1 MFRSCCFCTFFL
13 PGFAFV
19 RRSVGHLAFCYS
31 YIYIKKTQKK
41 MVGNT
46 YADVVSRGSGSHD
59 SPSLRLIR
67 GDGDCMFHAIAE
79 GVGGGRF
86 DAQTLRFAVVGYE
99 RANRAQFEPFIPT
112 NFEEYLNAMAVPRVL
127 WGTEPELMAA
137 ASVVGHRIIVW
148 RDGRIFERYGSAED
162 PEIHLRYSGPID
174 HGHYD
179 LYLVPPRSPSP
190 QPSPVPRETQVAEAV
205 AETQVAE
212 AVAETQAAE
221 PVAQSVQ
228 IPHASVPRRAG
239 RSKKGGMR
247 GRGRGAKTLA
257 SHKEAFD
264 LVLGSVGRSEAVS
277 APVLP
282 VSEATRSAQDLPS
295 APAPLLTEAVAEPES
310 GCIASFEDEKPADVP
325 SASFETVRRGRARGR
340 GRRAP
345 RFIPP
350 RRVPSDDLDFGAAP
364 AHWSPLMAAVPLEGE
379 AVIPEPEEPADTA
392 SVSTERVKRGR
403 GRGRGRHS
411 ADGTSVSTER
421 DRRGRGRGRGRGRR
435 ARRRGRHSVTS
446 ADVDASAADEALSVT
461 LMDCDDLVN
470 DVHPTPPQAASD
482 SEASAS
488 RQPNLEPVFLSR
500 PPNPPDLN
508 RVSFLTRA
516 MLEELEERSASD
528 IVIESV
534 QTDLVGTASDLN
546 GPWAYKDST
555 KVIVTYLTGEMGEAR
570 RIIWSNLCKRGFC
583 DPSRQSIVNFRFYS
597 WLRFKDFAKKS
608 GHSVADVLDSEY
620 LFMKI
625 LGEVN
630 RYYSMHSRY
639 VEQEGLEPH
648 RGPQQWPD
656 AYNLFKLHYYGRGWY
671 TYYRKTTFKDVF
683 CEMYGR
689 ECWPAFEADPQTDTV
704 SEQHFEQLLKQVHGK
719 NQGQSWPVHSPLRNI
734 CRAPMP

>member
-1 MFRSCCFCTFFL
+1 M
-13 PGFAFV
+13 
-19 RRSVGHLAFCYS
+19 
-31 YIYIKKTQKK
+31 I
-41 MVGNT
+41 GNT

-59 SPSLRLIR
+59 SQSLRLIR

-137 ASVVGHRIIVW
+137 ASVVEHRIIVW

-190 QPSPVPRETQVAEAV
+190 QPSPVPRETQ
-205 AETQVAE
+205 
-212 AVAETQAAE
+212 AAE

-239 RSKKGGMR
+239 RSKKGAMCGRGR

-257 SHKEAFD
+257 SHKEAFE

-282 VSEATRSAQDLPS
+282 VAEATGSVQDLLS
-295 APAPLLTEAVAEPES
+295 APAPLLTEAVAEPED

-325 SASFETVRRGRARGR
+325 SASFEMVRRGRARGR
-340 GRRAP
+340 WRGARRL
-345 RFIPP
+345 PP
-350 RRVPSDDLDFGAAP
+350 GGVHLHVVDSSGAP
-364 AHWSPLMAAVPLEGE
+364 AHSPPQTVAMEVEEGDLDN
-379 AVIPEPEEPADTA
+379 PESEKPCDEP
-392 SVSTERVKRGR
+392 SVSTEKVRR

-411 ADGTSVSTER
+411 PHSADATSVSTER

-435 ARRRGRHSVTS
+435 ARRRGRHSVPA
-446 ADVDASAADEALSVT
+446 ADVDASTVDEALAAT
-461 LMDCDDLVN
+461 FMDCADSVN
-470 DVHPTPPQAASD
+470 DACPPPPDAPSD
-482 SEASAS
+482 SATSANG
-488 RQPNLEPVFLSR
+488 QPNLDSVVPSR
-500 PPNPPDLN
+500 HSNPPDLN

-528 IVIESV
+528 IVIKSV

-546 GPWAYKDST
+546 GPWAYRDST

-583 DPSRQSIVNFRFYS
+583 DPSRQSIVNPRP
-597 WLRFKDFAKKS
+597 
-608 GHSVADVLDSEY
+608 GGV
-620 LFMKI
+620 I
-625 LGEVN
+625 L
-630 RYYSMHSRY
+630 
-639 VEQEGLEPH
+639 
-648 RGPQQWPD
+648 
-656 AYNLFKLHYYGRGWY
+656 
-671 TYYRKTTFKDVF
+671 
-683 CEMYGR
+683 
-689 ECWPAFEADPQTDTV
+689 
-704 SEQHFEQLLKQVHGK
+704 
-719 NQGQSWPVHSPLRNI
+719 
-734 CRAPMP
+734 

>member
-1 MFRSCCFCTFFL
+1 
-13 PGFAFV
+13 
-19 RRSVGHLAFCYS
+19 
-31 YIYIKKTQKK
+31 

-46 YADVVSRGSGSHD
+46 YADVVSWGSGSRN

-112 NFEEYLNAMAVPRVL
+112 NFEAYLNAMAVPRVL

-137 ASVVGHRIIVW
+137 ASVVEHRIIVW
-148 RDGRIFERYGSAED
+148 RDGRIFERYGSA
-162 PEIHLRYSGPID
+162 EIHLRYSGPID

-190 QPSPVPRETQVAEAV
+190 QPSPVPRETQIAEPVAEA
-205 AETQVAE
+205 QVAE
-212 AVAETQAAE
+212 S
-221 PVAQSVQ
+221 VAQSVQ

-239 RSKKGGMR
+239 RSKKRGMR
-247 GRGRGAKTLA
+247 GRGRGTKTLA

-282 VSEATRSAQDLPS
+282 VAEATRSAQDLPS
-295 APAPLLTEAVAEPES
+295 APAPLLTAVAEPES

-340 GRRAP
+340 GRRTP

-350 RRVPSDDLDFGAAP
+350 LVPSDGLDFGAAP

-379 AVIPEPEEPADTA
+379 TVIPEPEEPADTA

-411 ADGTSVSTER
+411 ADETSVSTER

-446 ADVDASAADEALSVT
+446 ADVDASAVDEALSVT
-461 LMDCDDLVN
+461 FMDCDDLVN

-555 KVIVTYLTGEMGEAR
+555 KVIITYLTGEMGERR
-570 RIIWSNLCKRGFC
+570 RIMWRNLCKRGFC

-630 RYYSMHSRY
+630 RYYSMHSRC

-656 AYNLFKLHYYGRGWY
+656 AYNLFKLTITVEAGIHTIGRPHL
-671 TYYRKTTFKDVF
+671 K
-683 CEMYGR
+683 MYFLRCTVGSAGR
-689 ECWPAFEADPQTDTV
+689 
-704 SEQHFEQLLKQVHGK
+704 
-719 NQGQSWPVHSPLRNI
+719 HSRPIHRPTQCLNSTLNSSSSKCMKKSGNI
-734 CRAPMP
+734 MAGSLICSKHLQAPNAMRIGPSVLA

>member
-1 MFRSCCFCTFFL
+1 
-13 PGFAFV
+13 
-19 RRSVGHLAFCYS
+19 
-31 YIYIKKTQKK
+31 

-46 YADVVSRGSGSHD
+46 YADVVSRGSGSRD

-137 ASVVGHRIIVW
+137 ASVVEHRIIVW

-190 QPSPVPRETQVAEAV
+190 QPSPVPRETQ
-205 AETQVAE
+205 
-212 AVAETQAAE
+212 AAE

-247 GRGRGAKTLA
+247 GRGRGTKTLA

-282 VSEATRSAQDLPS
+282 VAEATRSAQDLPS

-340 GRRAP
+340 GRRTP

-350 RRVPSDDLDFGAAP
+350 RRVPSNDIDFGAAP

-421 DRRGRGRGRGRGRR
+421 DRHGRGRGRGRGRR

-470 DVHPTPPQAASD
+470 PASPRHNSRTNGNRKGQAG
-482 SEASAS
+482 
-488 RQPNLEPVFLSR
+488 QG
-500 PPNPPDLN
+500 
-508 RVSFLTRA
+508 
-516 MLEELEERSASD
+516 
-528 IVIESV
+528 SV
-534 QTDLVGTASDLN
+534 
-546 GPWAYKDST
+546 
-555 KVIVTYLTGEMGEAR
+555 R
-570 RIIWSNLCKRGFC
+570 
-583 DPSRQSIVNFRFYS
+583 
-597 WLRFKDFAKKS
+597 
-608 GHSVADVLDSEY
+608 
-620 LFMKI
+620 
-625 LGEVN
+625 
-630 RYYSMHSRY
+630 
-639 VEQEGLEPH
+639 
-648 RGPQQWPD
+648 
-656 AYNLFKLHYYGRGWY
+656 GRGRHSADG
-671 TYYRKTTFKDVF
+671 TSVSTERDRH
-683 CEMYGR
+683 GR
-689 ECWPAFEADPQTDTV
+689 YKVRSKSCQ
-704 SEQHFEQLLKQVHGK
+704 K
-719 NQGQSWPVHSPLRNI
+719 NSKF
-734 CRAPMP
+734 